1 MSLYEFI
8 LLACLFAG
16 LLFFYKIAGR
26 RVKRL
31 RPSTA
36 RAANIGALA
45 ITIAGLALW
54 FGLGDNRFMPVAAV
68 GVAAYFLFAQ
78 RGNGAENA

>member
-8 LLACLFAG
+8 LLACVFVG
-16 LLFFYKIAGR
+16 LLFFYRIAGR
-26 RVKRL
+26 WVKRL

-36 RAANIGALA
+36 RAANIASLA
-45 ITIAGLALW
+45 ITIAGIALW
-54 FGLGDNRFMPVAAV
+54 FALGDNRFMPVAAV

-78 RGNGAENA
+78 RGNGAESA